1 MRSTLPALITAL
13 ALALPMVASAQVYK
27 WVDASGTTHFS
38 ETPPPQGVKYQ
49 NIRTPSTADQGAP
62 QPASDAASSGADAGK
77 AKAADKRSPQL
88 QRFCSQLESNIS
100 LLKSSQPLQRMGSD
114 GKNVPMD
121 NSVRAQQLKQQQQ
134 RYDAFCTGQ

>member
-13 ALALPMVASAQVYK
+13 ALALPMLASAQVYK
-27 WVDASGTTHFS
+27 WVDANGTTHFS

-49 NIRTPSTADQGAP
+49 SVQTPSTSDQP
-62 QPASDAASSGADAGK
+62 QPAEKTDDTAAK
-77 AKAADKRSPQL
+77 AKDGRSPQL

-114 GKNVPMD
+114 GKSAPVD
-121 NSVRAQQLKQQQQ
+121 NTVRAQQLKQQQQ